1 MKIIPRIPIYIH
13 PFFWIFSA
21 LIGYLMSQ
29 TIVGTLLWIVIIF
42 ISVLV
47 HELGHA
53 LTALVFKQNPKIE
66 LVAMGG
72 LTSYK
77 GKKLKY
83 YQQFLIVLMGPIF
96 GILLFALASFVL
108 YLNIISNPTILAT
121 VKVMQV
127 VNLFWSIVNLLPI
140 LPLDGGQLLRIALEA
155 FFGIKGFKLSLLL
168 GCVFAAVLALG
179 SFAIRYYLLGALFFL
194 FAFQSFDM
202 YRKSKNIKKCDR
214 EEEFANSLTKAHL
227 LVKEGNKDEA
237 KKLLEDLRSK
247 TKEGLIFVEATHLL
261 AFLYNEQKDRK
272 KTYELL
278 VSIKD
283 KITDEGICLLH
294 ELAFEEENFKLV
306 KELSASSYK
315 LSPTMEI
322 ALKNAKAF
330 AVLKE
335 AKPSGGWLKTAALF
349 NKLDVDKVLSE
360 KYFDDVKNDPAF
372 KHFFKK

>member
-21 LIGYLMSQ
+21 LIGFLMSQ
-29 TIVGTLLWIVIIF
+29 TIVGTVLWIIIIF

-53 LTALVFKQNPKIE
+53 LTSLIFKQNPKIE

-72 LTSYK
+72 LTSYQ

-83 YQQFLIVLMGPIF
+83 YQQFLIVLMGPVF
-96 GILLFALASFVL
+96 GILLFGLATL
-108 YLNIISNPTILAT
+108 ILWLNFISNPTFLAT
-121 VKVMQV
+121 IKVMQV

-168 GCVFAAVLALG
+168 GFIMAAILALA
-179 SFAIRYYLLGALFFL
+179 SFAVRYYLLGALFFL

-202 YRKSKNIKKCDR
+202 YRKSRNIQKCDR
-214 EEEFANSLTKAHL
+214 DEKLADTLTKAQVL
-227 LVKEGNKDEA
+227 IKDGKKDEA
-237 KKLLEDLRSK
+237 QKLLDDLRSK
-247 TKEGLIFVEATHLL
+247 TKEGLIYVQATHLL
-261 AFLYNEQKDRK
+261 AFLYYDQKDRK
-272 KTYELL
+272 KAYEYFL
-278 VSIKD
+278 SIKD
-283 KITDEGICLLH
+283 EIADEAICRLH
-294 ELAFEEENFKLV
+294 ELAFEEANFRVV

-315 LSPTMEI
+315 LSPTQDI

-330 AVLKE
+330 AMLGE
-335 AKPSGGWLKTAALF
+335 AKPSGGWLKTAMHF
-349 NKLDVDKVLSE
+349 KKLDLNEVLKD
-360 KYFDDVKNDPAF
+360 KYFDKVKDDIAF
-372 KHFFKK
+372 RKFFKK

>member
-1 MKIIPRIPIYIH
+1 MKIIPRIPISIH
-13 PFFWIFSA
+13 PFFWIFAA
-21 LIGYLMSQ
+21 LIGFLMSQ
-29 TIVGTLLWIVIIF
+29 TIMGTVLWIIIIV

-53 LTALVFKQNPKIE
+53 TTSLIFKQNPKIE

-83 YQQFLIVLMGPIF
+83 YQQFLIVLMGPVF
-96 GILLFALASFVL
+96 GFLLFALASL
-108 YLNIISNPTILAT
+108 ILWLNFITNPTLLAT
-121 VKVMQV
+121 IKVMQV

-140 LPLDGGQLLRIALEA
+140 IPLDGGQLLRIALEA

-168 GCVFAAVLALG
+168 GFIFAAVLALV
-179 SFAIRYYLLGALFFL
+179 SFAVRYYLLGALFFL

-202 YRKSKNIKKCDR
+202 YRKSKNIQKCDR
-214 EEEFANSLTKAHL
+214 DENLAELLIKAQL
-227 LVKEGNKDEA
+227 LIKEGNKDEA
-237 KKLLEDLRSK
+237 QKLLEDLRSK
-247 TKEGLIFVEATHLL
+247 TKEGLIYVQATHLL
-261 AFLYNEQKDRK
+261 AFLFNDQKDRK
-272 KTYELL
+272 KTYEYLL
-278 VSIKD
+278 SIKD
-283 KITDEGICLLH
+283 KIADDAICLLH
-294 ELAFEEENFKLV
+294 ELAFEEEDFKLV

-330 AVLKE
+330 AILGE
-335 AKPSGGWLKTAALF
+335 AKPSGGWLKTATQF
-349 NKLDVDKVLSE
+349 DKLDLDKVLSE
-360 KYFDDVKNDPAF
+360 KYFDKVKDDPAF